1 MLRVAA
7 FAMIACFA
15 LGGCVS
21 ERMAMLVGH
30 PVSEVAHQF
39 GVPTRIVELPDG
51 SRRFVWSMN
60 ATGGKGPP
68 PPTEFRPV
76 GEFRTQRQRYDLG
89 GLPGGACFYSL
100 IARWDAQR
108 QDWIV
113 SRVADPTFL
122 CL

>member
-7 FAMIACFA
+7 FAMIACLA

-39 GVPTRIVELPDG
+39 GIPSEITQMPDG
-51 SRRFVWSMN
+51 SRRFVWAVS
-60 ATGGKGPP
+60 ATGKPP
-68 PPTEFRPV
+68 PLPTEFRPV
-76 GEFRTQRQRYDLG
+76 GEIRTQRERYQLG
-89 GLPGGACFYSL
+89 GLPGGACVYAL
-100 IARWDAQR
+100 TARWDAAR
-108 QDWIV
+108 HDWIV
-113 SRVADPTFL
+113 NRVLDPSFI